1 MEFLCRLGTPEGRV
15 VEEIHESSD
24 GASLRGALERRG
36 FHVFSVERRGFSLA
50 PRALVPRLPALRRPR
65 RVKPRQFLVFNQE
78 LAALLKAGL
87 PLLQSLDLLLER
99 RTHPRLRAVLSEVRE
114 RVKSGE
120 DLSDAFAHFGD
131 LFPPLYAAS
140 LKAGERSG
148 ELETVIRRF
157 IRYMQLLLE
166 ARRKAI
172 SALVYPAVLIGLSG
186 LMIGVMT
193 LYVIPRF
200 QDFYTG
206 LDIELPALTRAIL
219 AGSLFLRRNVIVIA
233 IVVVAIAF
241 GGRRWSRSTR
251 GRLTID
257 HAKIRLPL
265 VGPVLHRFA
274 ISEFTRSLATL
285 LAGGIPLVPSLEVA
299 TRAVGNTYV
308 RHRIEPAAGQLR
320 EGSSFHEALTKS
332 DVVTDIA
339 IDMIKVGESTG
350 ALADMLNEVSDF
362 LDEEV
367 ETRVERL
374 LTLLEPVMLVVM
386 GVIIATL
393 LLAMYLPMFSAW
405 QNIR

>member
-15 VEEIHESSD
+15 VEEVHESSD
-24 GASLRGALERRG
+24 PESLRGALERRG
-36 FHVFSVERRGFSLA
+36 FHVFSLERRGFA
-50 PRALVPRLPALRRPR
+50 FVPRLPTFQRRPK
-65 RVKPRQFLVFNQE
+65 VKPRQFMVFNQE

-99 RTHPRLRAVLSEVRE
+99 RTHPRLRGVLREVRE
-114 RVKSGE
+114 RVKAGE

-148 ELETVIRRF
+148 ELESVIRRF
-157 IRYMQLLLE
+157 IRYMQIVLE

-172 SALVYPAVLIGLSG
+172 SALVYPTVLVLLSMA
-186 LMIGVMT
+186 MIAVMT

-206 LDIELPALTRAIL
+206 LDIELPALTRIIL
-219 AGSLFLRRNVIVIA
+219 ATSLFLRRQVIWIALASVGLVIA
-233 IVVVAIAF
+233 T
-241 GGRRWSRSTR
+241 RRWIRSTA
-251 GRLTID
+251 GRLAID
-257 HAKIRLPL
+257 HAKIRVPV

-274 ISEFTRSLATL
+274 VSEFTRSLATL

-299 TRAVGNTYV
+299 TRAVGNHFV
-308 RHRIEPAAGQLR
+308 RSRLVPAADQLR
-320 EGSSFHEALTKS
+320 EGSAFHEALTKS
-332 DVVTDIA
+332 GVVTDIA

-350 ALADMLNEVSDF
+350 ALADMLNEVSNF

-367 ETRVERL
+367 ETRVERIL
-374 LTLLEPVMLVVM
+374 ALIEPVMLIVM
-386 GVIIATL
+386 GIIIATL
-393 LLAMYLPMFSAW
+393 LIAMYLPMFSAW
-405 QNIR
+405 ENIR

>member
-15 VEEIHESSD
+15 IEEVHESSD
-24 GASLRGALERRG
+24 RESLRGALERRG
-36 FHVFSVERRGFSLA
+36 FHVFSVERRGFSF
-50 PRALVPRLPALRRPR
+50 VPRLPTFQRRPK
-65 RVKPRQFLVFNQE
+65 VKARQFLVFNQE

-99 RTHPRLRAVLSEVRE
+99 RTHPRLRGVLREVRE

-148 ELETVIRRF
+148 ELESVIRRF
-157 IRYMQLLLE
+157 IRYMQLVLE
-166 ARRKAI
+166 ARRKAL
-172 SALVYPAVLIGLSG
+172 SALVYPTVLVLLSLGMIAVMG
-186 LMIGVMT
+186 

-206 LDIELPALTRAIL
+206 LDIELPALTRYIL
-219 AGSLFLRRNVIVIA
+219 GTSLFLRQNVLFLVLG
-233 IVVVAIAF
+233 VVAIVIGF
-241 GGRRWSRSTR
+241 RRWARSTP
-251 GRLTID
+251 GRLAID
-257 HAKIRLPL
+257 HAKIRLPV

-299 TRAVGNTYV
+299 TRAVGNHFV
-308 RHRIEPAAGQLR
+308 RFRLAPSADQLR
-320 EGSSFHEALTKS
+320 EGSAFHEALTKS
-332 DVVTDIA
+332 GVVTDIA
-339 IDMIKVGESTG
+339 IDMVKVGESTG

-367 ETRVERL
+367 ETRVERIL
-374 LTLLEPVMLVVM
+374 ALLEPVMLIVM
-386 GVIIATL
+386 GIIIATL
-393 LLAMYLPMFSAW
+393 LIAMYLPMFSAW
-405 QNIR
+405 ENIR

>member
-24 GASLRGALERRG
+24 RESLRGALERRG
-36 FHVFSVERRGFSLA
+36 FHVFSVERRGFAFEL
-50 PRALVPRLPALRRPR
+50 RLPTLQRRPK
-65 RVKPRQFLVFNQE
+65 VKPRQFLVFNQE

-99 RTHPRLRAVLSEVRE
+99 RTHPRLRSVLREVRE
-114 RVKSGE
+114 RVKAGE
-120 DLSDAFAHFGD
+120 DLSDAFGHFGD

-148 ELETVIRRF
+148 ELESVIRRF
-157 IRYMQLLLE
+157 IRYMQIVLE

-172 SALVYPAVLIGLSG
+172 SALVYPTVLVLLSMA
-186 LMIGVMT
+186 MIAVMT

-206 LDIELPALTRAIL
+206 LDIEMPALTRIIL
-219 AGSLFLRRNVIVIA
+219 GTSLFLRKYVLFIVVG
-233 IVVVAIAF
+233 IVVVVLA
-241 GGRRWSRSTR
+241 GRRWARSTS
-251 GRLTID
+251 GRLAIN
-257 HAKIRLPL
+257 HLKIQVPV

-299 TRAVGNTYV
+299 TRAVGNHYV
-308 RHRIEPAAGQLR
+308 RARLEPSAGLIR
-320 EGSSFHEALTKS
+320 EGSAFHEALTKS
-332 DVVTDIA
+332 GVVPDIA
-339 IDMIKVGESTG
+339 IDMVKVGESTG
-350 ALADMLNEVSDF
+350 ALADMLNEVSNF

-367 ETRVERL
+367 ETRVERIL
-374 LTLLEPVMLVVM
+374 ALIEPVMLIVM
-386 GVIIATL
+386 GIIIATL
-393 LLAMYLPMFSAW
+393 LIAMYLPMFSAW
-405 QNIR
+405 ENIR

>member
-15 VEEIHESSD
+15 IEEVHESAD
-24 GASLRGALERRG
+24 GESLRGALERRG
-36 FHVFSVERRGFSLA
+36 FHVFSVERRGFTLT
-50 PRALVPRLPALRRPR
+50 PRLPALRRR
-65 RVKPRQFLVFNQE
+65 RKVKSRQFLVFNQE

-99 RTHPRLRAVLSEVRE
+99 RTHPRMRGVLTEVRE

-148 ELETVIRRF
+148 ELESVIRRF
-157 IRYMQLLLE
+157 VRYLKLVLE

-172 SALVYPAVLIGLSG
+172 SALVYPTVLIGLS
-186 LMIGVMT
+186 LMMIAVMT

-200 QDFYTG
+200 QDFYVG
-206 LDIELPALTRAIL
+206 LDIEMPALTSAIL
-219 AGSLFLRRNVIVIA
+219 SGSLFLRRHIMVIVIGLLL
-233 IVVVAIAF
+233 VVV
-241 GGRRWSRSTR
+241 GVQRWMRSPA
-251 GRLTID
+251 GRLAID
-257 HAKIRLPL
+257 HAKIRVPI

-274 ISEFTRSLATL
+274 VSELTRSLATL

-299 TRAVGNTYV
+299 IRAVGNTYV
-308 RHRIEPAAGQLR
+308 RHRLGPAVDQLR
-320 EGSSFHEALTKS
+320 EGSAFNETLTKS
-332 DVVTDIA
+332 GVVTDIA

-367 ETRVERL
+367 ETRVERI
-374 LTLLEPVMLVVM
+374 LTLIEPVMLVVM
-386 GVIIATL
+386 GVVIATL
-393 LLAMYLPMFSAW
+393 LIAMYLPMFSAW

>member
-15 VEEIHESSD
+15 VEEIHESGD
-24 GASLRGALERRG
+24 VASLRGALERRG

-50 PRALVPRLPALRRPR
+50 PRLPTLRRPR

-99 RTHPRLRAVLSEVRE
+99 RTHPRLRGVLTEVRE

-131 LFPPLYAAS
+131 LFPPLYSAS

-148 ELETVIRRF
+148 ELESVIRRF
-157 IRYMQLLLE
+157 IRYMQLVLE

-186 LMIGVMT
+186 LMIAVMT

-200 QDFYTG
+200 EDFYTG
-206 LDIELPALTRAIL
+206 LDIELPAITSTIL
-219 AGSLFLRRNVIVIA
+219 GTSLFLRRHVVWILLGLAAIA
-233 IVVVAIAF
+233 IGV
-241 GGRRWSRSTR
+241 RRWSRSTR
-251 GRLTID
+251 GRMTID
-257 HAKIRLPL
+257 HAKIKLPV
-265 VGPVLHRFA
+265 VGSVLHRFA

-299 TRAVGNTYV
+299 TGAVGNTFV
-308 RHRIEPAAGQLR
+308 RHRLEPAAGQLR
-320 EGSSFHEALTKS
+320 EGSAFHEALSKS
-332 DVVTDIA
+332 GVVTDIA

-367 ETRVERL
+367 ETRVERI

-386 GVIIATL
+386 GTIIATL